1 MLYVERN
8 EKGEIVAIRRD
19 RGGAAG
25 EAKEA
30 VDEEIRLFLGE
41 DEGKEDGR
49 PDLARLDTATIRV
62 IDDIVELLVRKN
74 LIMFSELPEAARD
87 KLLARRRM
95 RALIQDGGSIVDES
109 EIL

>member
-8 EKGEIVAIRRD
+8 ERGEIIAIRRD
-19 RGGAAG
+19 QKGAAG
-25 EAKEA
+25 EVKEK

-41 DEGKEDGR
+41 NDGKDDGR
-49 PDLARLDTATIRV
+49 PNIAALDTATIRV

>member
-8 EKGEIVAIRRD
+8 ERGEIVAVRRD
-19 RGGAAG
+19 QKGAAE
-25 EAKEA
+25 EAKET

-41 DEGKEDGR
+41 NGKDDGR
-49 PDLARLDTATIRV
+49 PNLAALDTATIRV